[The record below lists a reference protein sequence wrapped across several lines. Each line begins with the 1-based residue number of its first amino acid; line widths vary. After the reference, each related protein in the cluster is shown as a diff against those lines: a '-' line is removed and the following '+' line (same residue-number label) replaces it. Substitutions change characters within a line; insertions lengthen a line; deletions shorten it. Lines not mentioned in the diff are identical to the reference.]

1 MKFGKYK
8 IDEFY
13 LLLILIFIAL
23 SLFAPSIIITV
34 AILIILG
41 LEKEEWYIKG
51 ECGMGNS

>member
-51 ECGMGNS
+51 ECGMGKS